1 MKRYGMIATPAGML
15 VALFSLSG
23 CTGGPSVSGNFDR
36 SFAVS
41 GPVRLELSGASGD
54 VQITGSADGKV
65 HVHADVRS
73 SGMGFGSPQKRMGE
87 LVSHPPV
94 EQRGNTIRIGKD
106 MTHLRNLGISYT
118 IEVPHDTEV
127 DSTVASGSQTIRD
140 IRGPVKSQSAS
151 GAIRVEHIDR
161 DAQLT
166 AMSGS
171 VEASDVGDD
180 VHASSV
186 SGNVSVANAK
196 GDVRINALAGVIQVV
211 KPGGRVDADTAS
223 GTVNVQG
230 ATNDVKAHSA
240 SGQISV
246 QGNPAANSYWELK
259 TVSGEVQL
267 SVPSS
272 ANFQLSADATSGDI
286 RADVPIVIEEQGK
299 HSLRAH
305 VGGGGARVEVHS
317 VSGNIHI
324 KGSN

>member
-1 MKRYGMIATPAGML
+1 MKRYGLFAAPAGML
-15 VALFSLSG
+15 AALFVLGG
-23 CTGGPSVSGNFDR
+23 CTRGPSIRGNFDR
-36 SFAVS
+36 SFTVS
-41 GPVRLELSGASGD
+41 GPVRLELSSASGD

-65 HVHADVRS
+65 HVHADVHS
-73 SGMGFGSPQKRMGE
+73 SGMSFGSPQKRMGE
-87 LVSHPPV
+87 LVAHPPV

-106 MTHLRNLGISYT
+106 MSHFRDLGISYI

-140 IRGPVKSQSAS
+140 IRGPVKAQSAS
-151 GAIRVEHIDR
+151 GAIHVEHIDR

-166 AMSGS
+166 AMSGA

-186 SGNVSVANAK
+186 SGDVSVTNAK
-196 GDVRINALAGVIQVV
+196 GDVRISALAGVIQVV

-223 GTVNVQG
+223 GSVKVQG
-230 ATNDVKAHSA
+230 AANDVKAHSA
-240 SGQISV
+240 SGQIAV

-267 SVPSS
+267 SIPSS

-305 VGGGGARVEVHS
+305 VGSGGPRVEVHT
-317 VSGNIHI
+317 VSGNIRI
-324 KGSN
+324 SGSN